1 MGGGVIPL
9 MDTKIT
15 AAFKAALEESLA
27 ALPQPTSSPVSFD
40 DFVRCLGPEAA
51 AQSRAIDEDV
61 LEVIRAIQGWRD
73 TDPNLDAWFRERGI
87 VTRVR
92 EVR

>member
-1 MGGGVIPL
+1 

-27 ALPQPTSSPVSFD
+27 TLPRPSSSPVTAE
-40 DFVRCLGPEAA
+40 DFARCLGPEAA

-61 LEVIRAIQGWRD
+61 LNVIRAIQSLRD
-73 TDPNLDAWFRERGI
+73 TDARLDAWFRERGI